1 MTTLALTGGIA
12 CGKSLFGRLMAEA
25 GAEVVDADDVV
36 RSLHAPGGAAAREV
50 ARTFG
55 SEYLAADGSTDRPRL
70 AGLVFADAAARR
82 RLEEFVHPL
91 VRSALLAWKN
101 APPSG
106 ARVRA
111 AQIPLL
117 FESEWRRDWD
127 LAVTVETSDPEVRLA
142 RLASRGLSREE
153 ALARIASQLPASR
166 REALADV
173 VIRNDGSV
181 EDLRA
186 LARRLVQTLS
196 NNPTPQP

>member
-12 CGKSLFGRLMAEA
+12 CGKSLFGRLLAEA

-50 ARTFG
+50 ARIFG
-55 SEYLAADGSTDRPRL
+55 SEYVAADGSTDRSRL

-127 LAVTVETSDPEVRLA
+127 LAVTVETSDEEVRLA
-142 RLASRGLSREE
+142 RLAERGLSREE

-173 VIRNDGSV
+173 VVRNDGSV
-181 EDLRA
+181 DALRA

-196 NNPTPQP
+196 TNPTHQT

>member
-12 CGKSLFGRLMAEA
+12 CGKSLFGRLLAEA

-36 RSLHAPGGAAAREV
+36 RALHAPGGAAAREV

-55 SEYLAADGSTDRPRL
+55 SAYLAADGSTDRPRL

-91 VRSALLAWKN
+91 VRTALLAWKN
-101 APPSG
+101 APSSG

-127 LAVTVETSDPEVRLA
+127 FAVTVETSDEALRLA
-142 RLASRGLSREE
+142 RLTARGLSPDE
-153 ALARIASQLPASR
+153 ARARIASQLPAAR
-166 REALADV
+166 REELADFV
-173 VIRNDGSV
+173 VRNDGSV
-181 EDLRA
+181 EELRA
-186 LARRLVQTLS
+186 IAQALVRSLS
-196 NNPTPQP
+196 KNQEPTT

>member
-12 CGKSLFGRLMAEA
+12 CGKSLFGRLLAEA

-50 ARTFG
+50 ARIFG
-55 SEYLAADGSTDRPRL
+55 SDYLAADGSTDRSRL

-101 APPSG
+101 APASG
-106 ARVRA
+106 ASVRV

-127 LAVTVETSDPEVRLA
+127 LVVTVETSDESVRLE
-142 RLASRGLSREE
+142 RLLSRGLSREE
-153 ALARIASQLPASR
+153 ALARIAAQLPASK
-166 REALADV
+166 REELADI
-173 VIRNDGSV
+173 VIHNDGTV
-181 EDLRA
+181 EDLRV
-186 LARRLVQTLS
+186 LAHDLLRSLS
-196 NNPTPQP
+196 KTQPKQP

>member
-1 MTTLALTGGIA
+1 MRTTSSVPSTPPAERPHAKSPGPSGPSTSRRTVPPTGPGSP
-12 CGKSLFGRLMAEA
+12 GSSLRTPP
-25 GAEVVDADDVV
+25 
-36 RSLHAPGGAAAREV
+36 RGAAWE
-50 ARTFG
+50 
-55 SEYLAADGSTDRPRL
+55 
-70 AGLVFADAAARR
+70 
-82 RLEEFVHPL
+82 
-91 VRSALLAWKN
+91 N

-127 LAVTVETSDPEVRLA
+127 LAVTVETSDEEVRLA
-142 RLASRGLSREE
+142 RLAERGLSREE

-173 VIRNDGSV
+173 VVRNDGSV
-181 EDLRA
+181 DALRA

-196 NNPTPQP
+196 TNPTHQT